1 MVTLTL
7 LKFSV
12 RINASQDKVWDALWS
27 DASYRQW
34 TSAFSPGSYAE
45 SDWKEGS
52 KIKFLTEEGDG
63 MFSVIEVKK
72 PNTQMTFRHLGIV
85 LKGKEEIKTKE
96 SEDWEGAKESY
107 FLSENNGITELN
119 VEVDVTNQYQD
130 YFNKT
135 FPKALE
141 IVKNIAEK

>member
-63 MFSVIEVKK
+63 MFSVIEVNK

-85 LKGKEEIKTKE
+85 LKGKEELKTKE

-107 FLSENNGITELN
+107 FLSENNGVTELN
-119 VEVDVTNQYQD
+119 VEVDVTNQYQE

>member
-12 RINASQDKVWDALWS
+12 QINASKDKVWDALWS

-34 TSAFSPGSYAE
+34 TEAFSPGSYADT
-45 SDWKEGS
+45 DWKEGS
-52 KIKFLTEEGDG
+52 KIKFLTAEGDG
-63 MFSVIEVKK
+63 MFSVIETKQ
-72 PNTQMTFRHLGIV
+72 PNSQMTFRHLGTV
-85 LKGKEEIKTKE
+85 LKGKEQSKTE
-96 SEDWEGAKESY
+96 EGDEWEGAKESY
-107 FLSENNGITELN
+107 FLSEKNGVTELN
-119 VEVDVTNQYQD
+119 VEVDVTNKYQD

-141 IVKNIAEK
+141 IVKKIAEQ

>member
-12 RINASQDKVWDALWS
+12 QINASKDKVWDALWS

-34 TSAFSPGSYAE
+34 TEVFSPGSYAE
-45 SDWKEGS
+45 TDWKEGS
-52 KIKFLTEEGDG
+52 KIKFLTAEGDG
-63 MFSVIEVKK
+63 MYSVIETMN
-72 PNTQMTFRHLGIV
+72 PSSQMTFRHLGTV
-85 LKGKEEIKTKE
+85 LKDKEQPESKE
-96 SEDWEGAKESY
+96 SEEWEGAKESY
-107 FLSENNGITELN
+107 FLSEKDGITELN

-141 IVKNIAEK
+141 IVKKNAEQ

>member
-12 RINASQDKVWDALWS
+12 QINASKEKVWDTLWS

-34 TSAFSPGSYAE
+34 TEAFSPGSYAD

-52 KIKFLTEEGDG
+52 KIKFLTAEGDG
-63 MFSVIEVKK
+63 MFSVIETMK
-72 PNTQMTFRHLGIV
+72 PSSQMTFRHLGTV
-85 LKGKEEIKTKE
+85 LKGKEQPESKE
-96 SEDWEGAKESY
+96 SVVWEGAKESY
-107 FLSENNGITELN
+107 FLSEKDGITELN

-141 IVKNIAEK
+141 IVKKNAEQ

>member
-12 RINASQDKVWDALWS
+12 QINASRDKVWDALWS

-34 TSAFSPGSYAE
+34 TEAFSPGSYADT
-45 SDWKEGS
+45 DWKEGS
-52 KIKFLTEEGDG
+52 KIKFLTAEGDG
-63 MFSVIEVKK
+63 MFSVIETKK
-72 PNTQMTFRHLGIV
+72 PNSQMTFRHLGTV
-85 LKGKEEIKTKE
+85 LKGKEQPESKE
-96 SEDWEGAKESY
+96 SEEWEGAKESY
-107 FLSENNGITELN
+107 FLSEKDGITELN

-141 IVKNIAEK
+141 IVKKNAEQ

>member
-1 MVTLTL
+1 MVTLTM

-27 DASYRQW
+27 DASYQQW
-34 TSAFSPGSYAE
+34 ADVFSPGSYAE

-52 KIKFLTEEGDG
+52 KIKFLTADGDG
-63 MFSVIEVKK
+63 MISVIEKK
-72 PNTQMTFRHLGIV
+72 NPVTQMTFRHLGTI
-85 LKGKEEIKTKE
+85 LKGKEQPKTE
-96 SEDWEGAKESY
+96 ETEDWEGAKESY
-107 FLSENNGITELN
+107 FLSENNGVTELN
-119 VEVDVTNQYQD
+119 VEVDVTNKYQD

-141 IVKNIAEK
+141 IIKRIAEQ